1 MIHSEVTQVGHLPR
15 RNLPPKGLR
24 SDPNFV
30 PFSCRSQLTPSYFL
44 PNLHQPQILRSQPEN
59 IYTFGASYFEGKM
72 LDNAKEHERRARGT
86 VDGGSGGTDDEQMT
100 QEMEDQKEKPGLL
113 DMSDAELAEFV
124 TAQFARYDVDGD
136 GFLDLGEFKLL
147 LSDAELGL
155 SKKEMRAVM
164 QEADA
169 NDDGVLEYTEFV
181 PVMVRAFPNH
191 HTPPLRLPI
200 RDVNHFLVHLFRW
213 RSFTVYRRVR
223 SPRRPLRLTRSTQE
237 NRSPCTCYTAFHVT
251 SWRK

>member
-1 MIHSEVTQVGHLPR
+1 
-15 RNLPPKGLR
+15 
-24 SDPNFV
+24 
-30 PFSCRSQLTPSYFL
+30 
-44 PNLHQPQILRSQPEN
+44 
-59 IYTFGASYFEGKM
+59 M

-100 QEMEDQKEKPGLL
+100 QEMEEQKEKPGLL